1 MHESGGGGPNP
12 DLGARGPA
20 AEQVVRIAT
29 GRVVRGQRQ
38 ALVVTVGG
46 EIDAYTVERLCAA
59 VAAGFDQLRE
69 GEILVL
75 DLTEVTFLGSR
86 GLQSLLDVTQAA
98 RQRREPLRIV
108 VDHTH
113 PVIRP
118 LEITGLDE
126 ALALFTTLD
135 EALQPAS

>member
-1 MHESGGGGPNP
+1 M
-12 DLGARGPA
+12 
-20 AEQVVRIAT
+20 RIDT
-29 GRVVRGQRQ
+29 GRVVRAQRQ
-38 ALVVTVGG
+38 ALVVTVAG

-59 VAAGFDQLRE
+59 VAAGFDQLRD

-86 GLQSLLDVTQAA
+86 GLQALLDVTQAGQ
-98 RQRREPLRIV
+98 QRREPLRIV

-118 LEITGLDE
+118 LQITGLDE

-135 EALQPAS
+135 EALQSAS